1 MQCVRFVAMGGTAS
15 DLWLEQRID
24 NCQISRLEWTPQ
36 DGLKV
41 IELSDVRHLE
51 EVGSL
56 RVWRTDAA

>member
-1 MQCVRFVAMGGTAS
+1 MGGTAS

-24 NCQISRLEWTPQ
+24 NCQISRLEWTVEN
-36 DGLKV
+36 GLKL

-56 RVWRTDAA
+56 RVWRTRFHAHASQR